1 MFIRVATYGVLALAN
16 GVLLLLLL
24 LALLGRQA

>member
-1 MFIRVATYGVLALAN
+1 MFIRAATYGVLALAN

-24 LALLGRQA
+24 LAVLRVE